1 MGHNYFFDQLFFC
14 KNDDDV
20 CNETSL
26 LHNKLFKWF
35 RDVGKCIMNVM
46 KNELVVVESPELIGF
61 PEAALSQ
68 CYQHEDD
75 NIES

>member
-1 MGHNYFFDQLFFC
+1 MTIVCNE
-14 KNDDDV
+14 DDDV

>member
-1 MGHNYFFDQLFFC
+1 MELIDDNCLHFFC

-35 RDVGKCIMNVM
+35 RDVGKCIMIVM
-46 KNELVVVESPELIGF
+46 KNELVGFPELISF
-61 PEAALSQ
+61 PEAAPSQ

-75 NIES
+75 NIDS

>member
-1 MGHNYFFDQLFFC
+1 MTIVCSFFC
-14 KNDDDV
+14 NDDDDV

-46 KNELVVVESPELIGF
+46 KNELVGFPELIGF

-75 NIES
+75 NIDS